1 MKQNKIAL
9 KTLGIKARVYNTIRT
24 FLYKKRLENISV
36 VEKVN
41 FFDDLFK
48 LNHEAHWELNNYK
61 QKRKDQTNL
70 LNKRLTSPQ
79 TKSMLKKI
87 NRNTKIN
94 LVDSKK

>member
-9 KTLGIKARVYNTIRT
+9 KTLGIKARVYNRVRT
-24 FLYKKRLENISV
+24 YLYKKRLESISEKDK
-36 VEKVN
+36 VE
-41 FFDDLFK
+41 FFNELFQ

-61 QKRKDQTNL
+61 QKRKDQADL
-70 LNKRLTSPQ
+70 LKKRLASPQ

-94 LVDSKK
+94 LVVSK